1 MCQDVCGG
9 DEDTH
14 YLGRMDHLC
23 QYCHAFHWLA
33 EHLVRSAAGNA
44 QYGSCCLQGKVN
56 IDFVSPL
63 LVEMYDLYTSL
74 ENTGKEFHSNF
85 CQYNEVFAF
94 TSMGGNFC
102 LDSVV
107 FDGHRPP
114 MYKIQGEMFHQI
126 GPLFLD
132 SSHAPLYSQLYIYDP
147 ANTLQHCKDNNP
159 RTCDSTMMTL
169 QCIMLDCNPFIEVYL
184 QAAALLCVTALPKY

>member
-33 EHLVRSAAGNA
+33 EHLVRSAARNA

-74 ENTGKEFHSNF
+74 ENTGKEFHSNI
-85 CQYNEVFAF
+85 C
-94 TSMGGNFC
+94 
-102 LDSVV
+102 
-107 FDGHRPP
+107 
-114 MYKIQGEMFHQI
+114 
-126 GPLFLD
+126 
-132 SSHAPLYSQLYIYDP
+132 
-147 ANTLQHCKDNNP
+147 
-159 RTCDSTMMTL
+159 
-169 QCIMLDCNPFIEVYL
+169 
-184 QAAALLCVTALPKY
+184 